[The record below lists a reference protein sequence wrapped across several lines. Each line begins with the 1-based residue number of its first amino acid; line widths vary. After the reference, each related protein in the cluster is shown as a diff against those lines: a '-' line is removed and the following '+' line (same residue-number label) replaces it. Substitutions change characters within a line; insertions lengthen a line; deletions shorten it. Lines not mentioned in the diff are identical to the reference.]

1 MTGSEMDQAD
11 ASAPALSEK
20 VTRPAVP
27 QSFSTLLEICR
38 EASFLLD
45 RLADLEF
52 SDMDD
57 LVRDYDGH
65 VEPSISR
72 LRKMLAD
79 DAPAK
84 TFAAYTGKLYAAA
97 VHDLEASDADGVAI
111 DGTDIRS
118 FRKGYEEGCADM
130 ASNVSAVLGE
140 NFRPLFWKSY
150 DEARAALID
159 GELTISNEPER
170 DGVSLNQSLHHTQSK
185 EG

>member
-118 FRKGYEEGCADM
+118 FL
-130 ASNVSAVLGE
+130 SPI
-140 NFRPLFWKSY
+140 PL
-150 DEARAALID
+150 
-159 GELTISNEPER
+159 
-170 DGVSLNQSLHHTQSK
+170 
-185 EG
+185 